1 MELSILWFFIVG
13 VLLVGYFVLD
23 GFDFG
28 VGMALPFLGKDNTD
42 RRVVINTIGPVWDL
56 NETWLIVAGACL
68 FAAFPEWYATMFS
81 GFYLALLL
89 ILVALIL
96 RGVSFEYRH
105 QGKGTE
111 WTRWFDQFIFWGS
124 LLPPLLWGT
133 AFANLIQ
140 GVPIRPLETG
150 GWIYEGTLLTL
161 LNPYALLGGLTLTLL
176 CFTHGLVFIALKTEG
191 DIRVRAR
198 ALATKV
204 GLGTVVVAAAFLLWT
219 VVQHLDS
226 PTGGLVILL
235 SVLAAL
241 ALVGGILSN
250 VAGRE
255 GWAFVGNTLT
265 ITFALLAI
273 FMALFPNLMISS
285 IDPAFSMTIQGGA
298 SSQKTLE
305 LMTWVAVFTMPL
317 VLAYQAWTYWVF
329 RKRVS
334 RAHIPADAPEGD
346 AEATAPAA
354 AV

>member
-28 VGMALPFLGKDNTD
+28 VGMSLPLLGRDDTD
-42 RRVVINTIGPVWDL
+42 RRVIINTIGPVWDL

-81 GFYLALLL
+81 GFYLALLV

-105 QGKGTE
+105 QGKGAR
-111 WTRWFDQFIFWGS
+111 WTGRFDRFIFWGS

-140 GVPIRPLETG
+140 GLPIRPLDTG

-161 LNPYALLGGLTLTLL
+161 LNPYGLLGGVTLTLL
-176 CFTHGLVFIALKTEG
+176 CLTHGLVFVALKTEG

-198 ALATKV
+198 RLATKAGIV
-204 GLGTVVVAAAFLLWT
+204 TLVAAGGFLLWT
-219 VVQHLDS
+219 VMQHLGDPNS
-226 PTGGLVILL
+226 WAVMLFSALAA
-235 SVLAAL
+235 AAL
-241 ALVGGILSN
+241 AAGFVANL
-250 VAGRE
+250 AGRE
-255 GWAFVGNTLT
+255 GWAFVGNALT
-265 ITFALLAI
+265 IAFALLAI
-273 FMALFPNLMISS
+273 FMSLFPNLMVSS
-285 IDPAFSMTIQGGA
+285 IDPAFSMSIEGGA

-305 LMTWVAVFTMPL
+305 LMTWVAVFTLPL
-317 VLAYQAWTYWVF
+317 VLAYQAWTYWIF

-334 RAHIPADAPEGD
+334 RAHIPVHEDHADRTD
-346 AEATAPAA
+346 HAA
-354 AV
+354 AAA

>member
-1 MELSILWFFIVG
+1 MELTTVWFLIVG

-42 RRVVINTIGPVWDL
+42 RRVIINTIGPVWDL

-105 QGKGTE
+105 QGKGQQ

-140 GVPIRPLETG
+140 GVPMEPLDGG
-150 GWIYEGTLLTL
+150 GWLYTGTLLTL
-161 LNPYALLGGLTLTLL
+161 LNPYGLLGGITLLLL

-191 DIRVRAR
+191 EIRLRAR

-204 GLGTVVVAAAFLLWT
+204 GLVTVLVAAAFLVWT
-219 VVQHLDS
+219 VVQHLGDDNAL
-226 PTGGLVILL
+226 LVI
-235 SVLAAL
+235 VFAAL
-241 ALVGGILSN
+241 AAVSLLAGILLN
-250 VAGRE
+250 LRGRE
-255 GWAFVGNTLT
+255 GWAFTFNALT
-265 ITFALLAI
+265 IASALLAI
-273 FMALFPNLMISS
+273 FMALFPYLMISS
-285 IDPAFSMTIQGGA
+285 TDPAYSMTIEGAA
-298 SSQKTLE
+298 SSQMTLE
-305 LMTWVAVFTMPL
+305 LMTWVAVFTLPL

-334 RAHIPADAPEGD
+334 RAHIPTEELAGAH
-346 AEATAPAA
+346 
-354 AV
+354 